1 MLLPKLPD
9 KKEIGVHR
17 NSPNVN
23 NAPMHKM
30 FLVT

>member
-23 NAPMHKM
+23 APMHKM